1 MDKLPVNSDTSKRVM
16 LGTDELTVLATSVET
31 GGALFAAEI
40 RMPPGGGPPVM
51 HRHEPGEV
59 YYVIEGEFIFYTGG
73 FGTADSCRSGPDCG
87 ACRRN
92 STHHP
97 KRIRR

>member
-1 MDKLPVNSDTSKRVM
+1 MDKLPVDSDTSRRMM
-16 LGTDELTVLATSVET
+16 LGTDELTVLATSGET
-31 GGALFAAEI
+31 GGALFAVEI

-73 FGTADSCRSGPDCG
+73 FGTPAHSCRSGPDCG
-87 ACRRN
+87 ACRWN
-92 STHHP
+92 SPHDP
-97 KRIRR
+97 Q